1 MPAYSFQERFVP
13 FVLEGSKPQT
23 IRKRRNQK
31 IEPGSILYL
40 YFGMRTKYCRKLREE
55 VCSDVRT
62 IRISKKGKIFICD
75 ERLSDYQFEYFI
87 NKKFWRGRTLSV
99 DENERLAWL
108 DGFRPEGT
116 TLASPKGSFNL
127 MIRWW
132 KQTHELPFYGDI
144 IYWKPKPI
152 H

>member
-13 FVLEGSKPQT
+13 FVIEGSKPQT

-55 VCSDVRT
+55 VCTDVRT
-62 IRISKKGKIFICD
+62 ISISKKGHVFLCGK
-75 ERLSDYQFEYFI
+75 RLSNADFDLFI
-87 NKKFWRGRTLSV
+87 NKKLFPFGYPLCDR
-99 DENERLAWL
+99 DKDQLAWL

-116 TLASPKGSFNL
+116 TLVNASGSFDL
-127 MIRWW
+127 MLRWW
-132 KQTHELPFYGDI
+132 KQTHGLPFYGDI
-144 IYWKPKPI
+144 IYWKPKKN
-152 H
+152 